1 MLEYLGISGVHTHSL
16 RLQCASE
23 ALDASPRELANIS
36 RTAGTAQPYRAER
49 RDDPAIILAAA
60 TPDALRE
67 LIRADHWARP
77 VPRQAAP

>member
-1 MLEYLGISGVHTHSL
+1 MPDIAEMDSYGMLRQDWGSDYLIT
-16 RLQCASE
+16 
-23 ALDASPRELANIS
+23 
-36 RTAGTAQPYRAER
+36 RTPGTAEPYRAER
-49 RDDPAIILAAA
+49 RDDSAIVLTAG